1 MENNK
6 NNASKN
12 IKKHKGLFIKK
23 NNDINDL
30 IKVKDYFEDPNK
42 FFTKDKKMIIGNL
55 NLNQNKQLKNRKKIK
70 SFSLS
75 EASHNI
81 LNNDKIKELKLK
93 ININSKSKSFT
104 QGQTPPSPKNKSK
117 LILSNGSRPKTSLIS
132 KKKNYN
138 FNSNINSYLYNLR
151 TSSEYNKE
159 NIGIHYQRKSFNEV
173 LKLLQNS
180 KSREEENKSKN
191 KDNFL
196 PKELKEELKQ
206 NFNEQE
212 KILNNEVKLKNKS
225 DFLSKVL
232 SKKLKRKEDEL
243 LFNKIEEY
251 RLKRQLIE
259 YIENSKSMRDKFGDN
274 YWIADLRRP
283 KVQNEIRFNYFNNG
297 NKNNI
302 NLDKIIDYADKNIEF
317 INNPYRFKKN
327 KYAKLIRNLSCNSEI
342 KISDLEQMN
351 EIGIIKGKSLIDQE
365 YLGIVDV
372 QSKLN
377 NKRTFKLYKDPS
389 EKKYKNIKD
398 LVYGENYDDI
408 KNYKNKSFKISNH
421 KNYEEKINLKTKNK
435 KNKNNALFRSQ
446 SQIKKKKEDKNKIN
460 YLKEAMEIF
469 RKENKKKSI
478 KILEKY

>member
-1 MENNK
+1 
-6 NNASKN
+6 
-12 IKKHKGLFIKK
+12 
-23 NNDINDL
+23 
-30 IKVKDYFEDPNK
+30 
-42 FFTKDKKMIIGNL
+42 
-55 NLNQNKQLKNRKKIK
+55 
-70 SFSLS
+70 
-75 EASHNI
+75 
-81 LNNDKIKELKLK
+81 
-93 ININSKSKSFT
+93 
-104 QGQTPPSPKNKSK
+104 
-117 LILSNGSRPKTSLIS
+117 
-132 KKKNYN
+132 
-138 FNSNINSYLYNLR
+138 
-151 TSSEYNKE
+151 
-159 NIGIHYQRKSFNEV
+159 
-173 LKLLQNS
+173 
-180 KSREEENKSKN
+180 
-191 KDNFL
+191 
-196 PKELKEELKQ
+196 
-206 NFNEQE
+206 
-212 KILNNEVKLKNKS
+212 
-225 DFLSKVL
+225 
-232 SKKLKRKEDEL
+232 
-243 LFNKIEEY
+243 
-251 RLKRQLIE
+251 
-259 YIENSKSMRDKFGDN
+259 MRDKFGDN

-317 INNPYRFKKN
+317 INNPYRLKKN

-421 KNYEEKINLKTKNK
+421 NNYEEKINLKKTKNK

-446 SQIKKKKEDKNKIN
+446 SQIEEKKEDKNKIN